1 MPVSSSPHGIG
12 EIINEIN
19 NEYIE
24 KYGEK
29 LIDSGG
35 GSLSD
40 TYITIST
47 SKVSPSIKRELDISN
62 IAGTG
67 VGAVNYSPSGD
78 YVYVADGDTQKL
90 IQWPLSTAFDI
101 TTAGAYG
108 SFDVFDNSL
117 HSVAWNGD
125 GTECY
130 VICNFDSTNERVF
143 VYSATTAYDVT
154 TLSQVNDLPMN
165 GTFQSINWNGDGTK
179 FWSASPGGQKIQEFI
194 LSTAYDMT
202 TKEKNGSYS
211 LETDGYPQCVRFSKD
226 ADTVWVTNINSSN
239 GDYTL
244 QDYTLD
250 ASYDL
255 SSMKLRDTIDMSELG
270 NVEVIANTPQGKNGE
285 SKRMTF
291 VRGSNPIATA
301 EKEVMW

>member
-1 MPVSSSPHGIG
+1 MIDQDAHGIG
-12 EIINEIN
+12 SYINQIN
-19 NEYIE
+19 KEYQ
-24 KYGEK
+24 KDYGEK
-29 LIDSGG
+29 LIGENEG
-35 GSLSD
+35 LLSN
-40 TYITIST
+40 TYITLST
-47 SKVSPSIKRELDISN
+47 SKVFPSIKRELDISN

-101 TTAGAYG
+101 TTAGTYG

-130 VICNFDSTNERVF
+130 VICNFTSGDERVF

-165 GTFQSINWNGDGTK
+165 GTYQSINWNSDGTR
-179 FWSASPGGQKIQEFI
+179 FWSASPGGQSIQEFN
-194 LSTAYDMT
+194 LTTAYDMT
-202 TKEKNGSYS
+202 TKSKGNSYG
-211 LETDGYPQCVRFSKD
+211 LETDGYPQCVRFSND
-226 ADTVWVTNINSSN
+226 GDVMWVTNINSSN

-244 QDYTLD
+244 QDYTL
-250 ASYDL
+250 STNYDL
-255 SSMKLRDTIDMSELG
+255 STIELRDTIDMTTLG

-291 VRGSNPIATA
+291 VLGSNPIATA